1 MNQPTREEFEEFKQ
15 EVKEEFKHLR
25 EQLTEP
31 MKVTRIEVA
40 SEDVL
45 KKLDS
50 VQEDVGVLKEEM
62 KGARADISNLKAT
75 QSDHN
80 AFFIEHG
87 QRLKSIEDK
96 QDTHTEI
103 LGQLVN
109 LSEEHTKRF
118 DHIDANM
125 ATKEDINGV
134 KDNIARLETDISSIK
149 STQEQIL
156 ALLRQKP

>member
-15 EVKEEFKHLR
+15 EVKEELKHLR

-50 VQEDVGVLKEEM
+50 VQEDAGVLKIEM
-62 KGARADISNLKAT
+62 QGARADISNVKAT
-75 QSDHN
+75 QSDHS

-87 QRLKSIEDK
+87 QRLKAIEDK

-125 ATKEDINGV
+125 ATKEAINAV
-134 KDNIARLETDISSIK
+134 KDDIASIK

-156 ALLRQKP
+156 ALLQQKP